1 MEGYAAYQE
10 YKPNVII
17 TDLLMPQMSG
27 RDLVEKIRRNDLNTR
42 IIVLTADIQKTTR
55 EELLG
60 LGISAYINKPLNEEK
75 MAYLFS
81 FLREEKYAE

>member
-1 MEGYAAYQE
+1 LEGYAAYQE